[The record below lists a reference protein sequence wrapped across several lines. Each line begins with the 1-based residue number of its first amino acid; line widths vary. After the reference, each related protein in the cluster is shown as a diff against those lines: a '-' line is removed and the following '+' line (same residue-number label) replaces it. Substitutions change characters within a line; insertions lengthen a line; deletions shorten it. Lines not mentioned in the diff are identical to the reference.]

1 MVPPPRASLLR
12 SPPAPA
18 RAGAEDLRLD
28 ITFLV
33 GNLVIAR
40 LVSDTP

>member
-18 RAGAEDLRLD
+18 RAGAEGLLLD
-28 ITFLV
+28 VTFLD
-33 GNLVIAR
+33 GNLVIGR
-40 LVSDTP
+40 LVSDIP